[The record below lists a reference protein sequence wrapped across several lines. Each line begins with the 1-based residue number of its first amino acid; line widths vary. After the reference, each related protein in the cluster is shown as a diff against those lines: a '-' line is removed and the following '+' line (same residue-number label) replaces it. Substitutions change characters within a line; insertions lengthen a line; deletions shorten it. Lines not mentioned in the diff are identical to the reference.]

1 MSWFSSSSSGQSGQ
15 ASLQDCNFWPVTS
28 LTSGYGHL
36 TETDTA
42 WALTTNNGFQ
52 TETQTWYSVLADGTL
67 LLTQVI
73 WSCIGVWMVPAQTQ
87 FTFKLHNPKTGETI
101 WRSVN
106 ASGFSLDKTDG
117 RSCKASEFSITHSGS
132 AKEGE
137 SEKYH
142 IKGTLDKEQ
151 GVILDV
157 TFERLADAPG
167 FKLGDGESGGYSRF
181 GKSAQPGMGKD
192 GMVIQ

>member
-1 MSWFSSSSSGQSGQ
+1 MSWFSSSAPSGP
-15 ASLQDCNFWPVTS
+15 ATIQDCNFWPVTA
-28 LTSGYGHL
+28 LTSGFGHL
-36 TETDTA
+36 SETDTA

-106 ASGFSLDKTDG
+106 ASNFTVDKNDART
-117 RSCKASEFSITHSGS
+117 CKASEFSITHSGS

-142 IKGTLDKEQ
+142 IKGTLDKES

-167 FKLGDGESGGYSRF
+167 FKLGEGESGGYSRF
-181 GKSAQPGMGKD
+181 GKSASPGMGKD